1 MTEKSNGRAAEF
13 DVKTLEGYLG
23 QLYQNSVAIVVDELR
38 GEVVAE
44 FIPQLVDDWNPHG
57 KSLPSFDNTS
67 IQILNAV
74 IIRTAVH
81 DLAFVLG
88 KRKSDTNDHEDL
100 TFKFGFVLHGGR
112 KFRDDEHAKRL
123 EYLRRLTQRSP
134 DNLNSGA
141 ITNESG
147 RIVVDCWTDLYGV
160 GGFRLHAL
168 SQEELLSQNGLK
180 ASVDLVRRFI
190 AQN

>member
-1 MTEKSNGRAAEF
+1 MTEKPRCQAAEF
-13 DVKTLEGYLG
+13 DVKTPEGYLG
-23 QLYQNSVAIVVDELR
+23 QLYQDSVAVALDELH

-44 FIPQLVDDWNPHG
+44 FTPQLVDDWNPHG

-88 KRKSDTNDHEDL
+88 KRKSDANDHEDL
-100 TFKFGFVLHGGR
+100 TFKFGLVSHGGR
-112 KFRDDEHAKRL
+112 EFRDDGHAKKL
-123 EYLRRLTQRSP
+123 EHLRRLTQRSP
-134 DNLNSGA
+134 GNLNSGA

-147 RIVVDCWTDLYGV
+147 RIVIDCWTDLYGV

-168 SQEELLSQNGLK
+168 SQEELLSQNGLR
-180 ASVDLVRRFI
+180 ASIYLVRRFI